1 MYQIEKGIAL
11 PTKRTPKS
19 AKTVDNKPP
28 QGVIKLIATHMEVG
42 DSVLFPTHNQAKN
55 LSNQLWKQDKKATTR
70 CIQFDKRYR
79 VWRTS

>member
-11 PTKRTPKS
+11 PTKRTHKS

-28 QGVIKLIATHMEVG
+28 IGIIKLIATHMEVG
-42 DSVLFPTHNQAKN
+42 DSVLFPTDNQARN
-55 LSNQLWKQDKKATTR
+55 LSNQLGKQGKSYIKRT
-70 CIQFDKRYR
+70 IEFNKRYR

>member
-19 AKTVDNKPP
+19 AKTVDNRPP
-28 QGVIKLIATHMEVG
+28 KGSIQLIATHMEVG
-42 DSVLFPTHNQAKN
+42 DSVLFPTDNQARN
-55 LSNQLWKQDKKATTR
+55 LSNQLGKQGKSYIKRT
-70 CIQFDKRYR
+70 IEFNKRYR